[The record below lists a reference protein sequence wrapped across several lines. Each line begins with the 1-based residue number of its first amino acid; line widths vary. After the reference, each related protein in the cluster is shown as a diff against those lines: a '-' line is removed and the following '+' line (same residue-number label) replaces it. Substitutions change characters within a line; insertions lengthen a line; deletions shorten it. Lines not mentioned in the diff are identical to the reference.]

1 MYMNQSVLHL
11 LVFSI
16 SVFCYK
22 LSGEFVKNRCEEN
35 VRDSL
40 FGRREAEVIMGLFG
54 FTRRVVN

>member
-35 VRDSL
+35 VRGS
-40 FGRREAEVIMGLFG
+40 RREADVITRLFG
-54 FTRRVVN
+54 FTQRVVN

>member
-35 VRDSL
+35 VRGSL
-40 FGRREAEVIMGLFG
+40 FGHDEKP
-54 FTRRVVN
+54 T